1 MAITT
6 TGSVL
11 PCSYIHFE
19 LHLFVQWAS
28 NGTMHWQMDL
38 IISLDKKESI
48 KTIVVSC
55 TAFVEEMLVGNKSF
69 NVEVKE
75 SFGYILAPS
84 TC

>member
-1 MAITT
+1 
-6 TGSVL
+6 
-11 PCSYIHFE
+11 
-19 LHLFVQWAS
+19 
-28 NGTMHWQMDL
+28 MDL